1 MELLKA
7 LILGLVQGLTEFIP
21 ISSSGHLVLS
31 KHFLNFSESTDM
43 SFEIF
48 VHLGSMIAVLVFFR
62 REICDLIL
70 SVVQYKN
77 PNYSEGRKIV
87 LWLFVATVVTGVFG
101 IVFKEV
107 FETLFNNPLFSAITI
122 GITGFILYFSD
133 KIAEK
138 KLDIAQLN
146 INKSLMIGLAQAIAI
161 TPGISR
167 SGTTITA
174 GLLTGLK
181 RKQAATFS
189 FLLSIPA
196 ILGAHVT
203 DIKKFLELEDQLFV
217 YLTGFAMAG
226 ISGYLVI
233 RWLIKIIE
241 KAKLRYFAYYCWGIS
256 IVCIVLLTTMTF

>member
-1 MELLKA
+1 MDFLKA
-7 LILGLVQGLTEFIP
+7 IILGLVQGLTEFIP

-31 KHFLNFSESTDM
+31 KHFLNFGESTDI

-62 REICDLIL
+62 REIYDLIL
-70 SVVQYKN
+70 SVVHYKN
-77 PNYSEGRKIV
+77 PKFAEGRKIV

-101 IVFKEV
+101 IVFKGF
-107 FETLFNNPLFSAITI
+107 FETLFNPIFSAITI

-133 KIAEK
+133 KISEK
-138 KLDIAQLN
+138 NLDISQLN

-174 GLLTGLK
+174 GILTGLK

-203 DIKKFLELEDQLFV
+203 DIKKFLDMDSSQLLI

-241 KAKLRYFAYYCWGIS
+241 KAKLRYFAYYCWGIAV
-256 IVCIVLLTTMTF
+256 ICIVLLMFL